1 MAGTSQID
9 SDAELLDR
17 ARAVLDRVTDPE
29 LPFLNLREMGIL
41 RALTLN
47 GDRLDVA
54 ITPTYSG
61 CPAMD
66 VIAID
71 VETALT
77 KAGFKNFRVTRVL
90 SPAWTT
96 DWMSADAREK
106 LRANGIAPPEKASGK
121 RALFSQIETQCPKC
135 GSPDTERVSEF
146 GSTACKAHYRCLS
159 CQEPFEYFKCI

>member
-66 VIAID
+66 IIAID
-71 VETALT
+71 VETALVE
-77 KAGFKNFRVTRVL
+77 AGFKNFRVTRVL